1 MGNNA
6 SAVHYQMDNYAVLI
20 DEMMTDMAAATLT
33 LNTSSTLLTMFSQYV
48 QPSIQNDNYSK
59 LGEARALQPALQCY
73 YNFMIQQNT
82 NKTKYDNIV
91 GLNTY
96 VVLKNELEKRWVWLL
111 GEFHTKE
118 HLCDASTSGR
128 NINIVNLL
136 TEHYK
141 NTYYYLDVFY
151 EHGYAIETMPIQS
164 FMFDESKTREP
175 CTNKS
180 LNTQT
185 CPSNVQFHWV
195 DIRDKYMLKNEKE
208 YDEIKYKKWSPLV
221 LHIKEQQHQRNEG
234 KTLVDLLADYLVQLY
249 HGEKSQFRTFNVDDN
264 DVHQMINVAT
274 KALFECNTVYFY
286 VQLLTNSIQQEFND
300 MDDNAKQDSIHTYA
314 VLTSPLQDVYT
325 YYRMVKQ
332 YTSMMNRIQ
341 NTRNCIFYGGSAHV
355 HSLTELFKN
364 KGYEIVEQ
372 KKALFPQYM
381 CLSTETLTQPLL
393 HRIVPNQK

>member
-1 MGNNA
+1 
-6 SAVHYQMDNYAVLI
+6 
-20 DEMMTDMAAATLT
+20 
-33 LNTSSTLLTMFSQYV
+33 
-48 QPSIQNDNYSK
+48 
-59 LGEARALQPALQCY
+59 
-73 YNFMIQQNT
+73 
-82 NKTKYDNIV
+82 
-91 GLNTY
+91 
-96 VVLKNELEKRWVWLL
+96 
-111 GEFHTKE
+111 
-118 HLCDASTSGR
+118 
-128 NINIVNLL
+128 
-136 TEHYK
+136 
-141 NTYYYLDVFY
+141 
-151 EHGYAIETMPIQS
+151 
-164 FMFDESKTREP
+164 
-175 CTNKS
+175 
-180 LNTQT
+180 
-185 CPSNVQFHWV
+185 
-195 DIRDKYMLKNEKE
+195 
-208 YDEIKYKKWSPLV
+208 V